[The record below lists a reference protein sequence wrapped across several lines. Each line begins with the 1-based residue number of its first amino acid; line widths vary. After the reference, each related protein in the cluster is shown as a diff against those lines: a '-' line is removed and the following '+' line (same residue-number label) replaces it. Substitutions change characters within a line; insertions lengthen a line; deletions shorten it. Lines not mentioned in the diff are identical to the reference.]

1 MFLITFTIYII
12 TVIFYWICFIH
23 MTNNIQK
30 NREQAEKYF
39 QKLIDKKLIDEE
51 NPLFFPENSFI
62 LSLLPLWNIFVA
74 IKYISIARIVSEKE
88 SNNNREVS

>member
-1 MFLITFTIYII
+1 MFWITFTIYII

-62 LSLLPLWNIFVA
+62 LSLLSVEHFRGNKVYFNS
-74 IKYISIARIVSEKE
+74 KDSIRKE
-88 SNNNREVS
+88 SNNNRRYRK